1 MKSFTEHFI
10 RVWIHTSKISKVSR
24 NISYV
29 YEFIRRR
36 FHTRIKSNAFEKI
49 RVCKIPW
56 MILHNDTRIKSYT
69 YEKLHVWTVT
79 RMKNYTYEKLHVLNI
94 EFWLVHCYT
103 RIDSFTELL
112 IRVCFLTWNFSY
124 VEPLALFVHFGQP
137 YLSASRVKLLGV
149 IMDDRLQFNDHIS
162 AMCCRTAWQLNALTR
177 ISKHLDSK
185 SKHIIYNGFMASNFN
200 YCPLVWHFCGLVD
213 NNKLEKLQERSLRI
227 IHNDYELSFET
238 LLKCSKQESL
248 LTKRLKIMI

>member
-124 VEPLALFVHFGQP
+124 VEPLPLFVHFGQP
-137 YLSASRVKLLGV
+137 YLCGEFTGTGEFLAQRAS
-149 IMDDRLQFNDHIS
+149 
-162 AMCCRTAWQLNALTR
+162 NAENVSIWWR
-177 ISKHLDSK
+177 H
-185 SKHIIYNGFMASNFN
+185 HANGFN
-200 YCPLVWHFCGLVD
+200 VD
-213 NNKLEKLQERSLRI
+213 VPGRERFL
-227 IHNDYELSFET
+227 NL
-238 LLKCSKQESL
+238 
-248 LTKRLKIMI
+248 

>member
-56 MILHNDTRIKSYT
+56 MILHNDTRIKIYT

-103 RIDSFTELL
+103 RIDSFTQLL

-124 VEPLALFVHFGQP
+124 VEPLIGAF
-137 YLSASRVKLLGV
+137 
-149 IMDDRLQFNDHIS
+149 
-162 AMCCRTAWQLNALTR
+162 
-177 ISKHLDSK
+177 
-185 SKHIIYNGFMASNFN
+185 
-200 YCPLVWHFCGLVD
+200 CPLRPTIVPAAVRWKYMVTI
-213 NNKLEKLQERSLRI
+213 QRRV
-227 IHNDYELSFET
+227 
-238 LLKCSKQESL
+238 
-248 LTKRLKIMI
+248 LKIYLFIDWNHSWIRCPQQTCADSFPVKTRVNLLIFKAIT

>member
-103 RIDSFTELL
+103 RINSFTELL

-137 YLSASRVKLLGV
+137 YELASCPYARAIGQTVNRWDCKSSKIATEG
-149 IMDDRLQFNDHIS
+149 
-162 AMCCRTAWQLNALTR
+162 C
-177 ISKHLDSK
+177 ISKSPVVSK
-185 SKHIIYNGFMASNFN
+185 TI
-200 YCPLVWHFCGLVD
+200 LVV
-213 NNKLEKLQERSLRI
+213 RI
-227 IHNDYELSFET
+227 
-238 LLKCSKQESL
+238 
-248 LTKRLKIMI
+248 

>member
-1 MKSFTEHFI
+1 MCNWFQNKSPTHTFAVDWDTWHGNWAAPCYFNGASPTGSARWGYCLQRHLACEGLYFIRVTFVTRMKSFTEHFI

-124 VEPLALFVHFGQP
+124 VEPLPLFVHFGQP
-137 YLSASRVKLLGV
+137 
-149 IMDDRLQFNDHIS
+149 
-162 AMCCRTAWQLNALTR
+162 
-177 ISKHLDSK
+177 
-185 SKHIIYNGFMASNFN
+185 
-200 YCPLVWHFCGLVD
+200 
-213 NNKLEKLQERSLRI
+213 
-227 IHNDYELSFET
+227 
-238 LLKCSKQESL
+238 
-248 LTKRLKIMI
+248 

>member
-137 YLSASRVKLLGV
+137 YKRSTHGGGWWHDMVVVLPFPGYRLGCPITWAEWNHV
-149 IMDDRLQFNDHIS
+149 TGNPRWPPDLNPHSHYIMQTNHHHRACFICLF
-162 AMCCRTAWQLNALTR
+162 
-177 ISKHLDSK
+177 
-185 SKHIIYNGFMASNFN
+185 
-200 YCPLVWHFCGLVD
+200 
-213 NNKLEKLQERSLRI
+213 
-227 IHNDYELSFET
+227 
-238 LLKCSKQESL
+238 
-248 LTKRLKIMI
+248 